1 MTSFFPERPK
11 HESIRTAICSEKH
24 SDSNPFVAKKTLWHG
39 YDADKLS
46 ANYGWTEMLFLMS
59 QGELSTPEQNDLL
72 NKLMAFLANP
82 GPRDAAVRAA
92 MNCGVGKTP
101 LATILTTGL
110 TVRGGMA
117 EGSMHVEVA
126 MRLLYGQ
133 MAEAEGLSAVD
144 KEAYAKQLVSSYRT
158 HWQKHKDDEVVSL
171 PETLPGFGLYYG
183 ERDLRAVKLL
193 NNIKDHC
200 GNYLQLA
207 LEVEG
212 LLSREDDAAHLT
224 LPGVVAALL
233 CDLGFS
239 PEHGA
244 GIFLVAAVPGIFAHG
259 VEQLPRNWN
268 EYPFWADST
277 YYNYEGPE
285 PTKKVGEEK

>member
-1 MTSFFPERPK
+1 MPNFFPPRPK
-11 HESIRTAICSEKH
+11 QESIRTAICHETHSEA
-24 SDSNPFVAKKTLWHG
+24 NPFVAEKTLWHG
-39 YDADKLS
+39 YDAEKLS
-46 ANYGWTEMLFLMS
+46 ANYDWTVMLFLMS
-59 QGELSTPEQNDLL
+59 QGELPTPEQNHLL
-72 NKLMAFLANP
+72 NRVMASLANP

-133 MAEAEGLSAVD
+133 MAGADCLSTGD
-144 KEAYAKQLVSSYRT
+144 KETYAKQLVSSYRT
-158 HWQKHKDDEVVSL
+158 HWQEHKDDEVVSL
-171 PETLPGFGLYYG
+171 PETPPGFGLYYG

-193 NNIKDHC
+193 KIIKDNC

-207 LEVEG
+207 LEIEG
-212 LLSREDDAAHLT
+212 FLSQQNDAAYLT
-224 LPGVVAALL
+224 MPGVVAALL

-259 VEQLPRNWN
+259 VEQLPRSWN
-268 EYPFWADST
+268 EYPFWADSA
-277 YYNYEGPE
+277 YYNYEGPV
-285 PTKKVGEEK
+285 PTKKVGKE